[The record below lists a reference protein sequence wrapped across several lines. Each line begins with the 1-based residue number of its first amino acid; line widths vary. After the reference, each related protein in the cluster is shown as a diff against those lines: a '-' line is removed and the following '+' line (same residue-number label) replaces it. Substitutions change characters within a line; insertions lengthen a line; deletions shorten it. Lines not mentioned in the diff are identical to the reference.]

1 MPDTSLSTIA
11 ETLLIEGPDAIT
23 FAQRQFTSDVPALSV
38 GRWRFSAWLDAQGRV
53 RNLFHLVRP
62 APDRLLLFL
71 RGGSADAMKSELTR
85 FMFRAKLSMHADSS
99 RVIGIGAALAMHDM
113 CEEQG
118 STRLG
123 CGDYS
128 LALSN
133 NHEMDNRWRA
143 RQVEAG
149 WPWLPEALLG
159 TCLPPALSLHRL
171 NAVSL
176 EKGCYPGQEIV
187 ARLHYRGGNKRQLY
201 RVGLSQPVPAGSSL
215 DDGDGQAAIQLLD
228 VVDTARGIEA
238 LAICHSGLTDS
249 STAAQFAHAGRT
261 ISVEWLETWT
271 A

>member
-23 FAQRQFTSDVPALSV
+23 FAQSQFTSDVSALAV
-38 GRWRFSAWLDAQGRV
+38 GRWQFSAWLDAQGRV

-62 APDRLLLFL
+62 APDRLMLLL
-71 RGGSADAMKSELTR
+71 RGGSADAVKSELTR

-99 RVIGIGAALAMHDM
+99 RVIGIGAALAMHDI
-113 CEEQG
+113 CEEQD
-118 STRLG
+118 SMRLG
-123 CGDYS
+123 CGNYS

-133 NHEMDNRWRA
+133 NHEVDNRWRA

-149 WPWLPEALLG
+149 WPWLPEPLLG

-171 NAVSL
+171 RAVSL

-187 ARLHYRGGNKRQLY
+187 ARLHYRGGNKRHLC
-201 RVGLSQPVPAGSSL
+201 RVGLSQPVPSGTSL
-215 DDGDGQAAIQLLD
+215 DVGDGGMSIALLD
-228 VVDTARGIEA
+228 VVTTDRGIEA
-238 LAICHSGLTDS
+238 LALCHSDF
-249 STAAQFAHAGRT
+249 AQASAPLSATHAGQT
-261 ISVEWLETWT
+261 ITMEWLETWP

>member
-38 GRWRFSAWLDAQGRV
+38 GRWQFSAWLDAQGRV

-133 NHEMDNRWRA
+133 NHEMDNRWRT

-187 ARLHYRGGNKRQLY
+187 ARLHYRGGNKRHLC
-201 RVGLSQPVPAGSSL
+201 RVGLSQPAPPGTSL
-215 DDGDGQAAIQLLD
+215 DLGDGGMSIALLD
-228 VVDTARGIEA
+228 VVTNDHGVEA
-238 LAICHSGLTDS
+238 LALCPSDFAQA
-249 STAAQFAHAGRT
+249 STPLSTTHACQT
-261 ISVEWLETWT
+261 ITMEWLETWP